1 VLRILEELTN
11 LGRRIKKK
19 SYREKEIRFSSS
31 KLEQDRRK
39 ASNQRMGL
47 STETKTIPPK

>member
-19 SYREKEIRFSSS
+19 SYREKETKFSSS
-31 KLEQDRRK
+31 KRERDRRK

-47 STETKTIPPK
+47 SIEIKTIPPK